1 MLRDES
7 LRYSDSTI
15 GKADGGQVFIKG
27 LDSLDME
34 LNEILGQLK
43 SVALDPGFDAVN
55 AVEVRQNPPRKSL
68 HDFVD
73 ELGIEELKAQLR
85 QAIDE
90 VQVPSPSHFPKAYT
104 C

>member
-1 MLRDES
+1 
-7 LRYSDSTI
+7 
-15 GKADGGQVFIKG
+15 
-27 LDSLDME
+27 ME

-55 AVEVRQNPPRKSL
+55 VVEVRQNPPRKSL

-90 VQVPSPSHFPKAYT
+90 VQVPSPSHLPKANIR
-104 C
+104 